1 MINSFIRAIRTATG
15 SWNMV
20 LLLLL
25 ANILFSIPLA
35 LLVFVLITQTA
46 GGTLMV
52 QRLYDDKLDPLWLID
67 VINEQFAGASP
78 GTFAFQVTGMLVV
91 TGTVY
96 LLVNTLLAGGIIEV
110 FASTDRRFTMR
121 RFWGGC
127 GGYFWRFFRL
137 MWISMVFYAM
147 AIGVYALL
155 AWRIGVADVRAT
167 VERPTVIKSFAALLF
182 LLLLISIVNMVF
194 DYARIGA
201 VINDRR
207 KMFRET
213 FKAAGFAIRHP
224 VSAFGLY
231 VILGL
236 TGLALFAFLVWLRSL
251 VYQDSLGAILLAVL
265 IAQLAMASRMWTRVA
280 YYAGQIDLY
289 QSLVPAPISA
299 QPTGV
304 AGLTEK
310 SSPETSQAPEN
321 AAEPM
326 AEQGSSKIG
335 A

>member
-1 MINSFIRAIRTATG
+1 MIKSFLRGTRLAIG
-15 SWNMV
+15 SWKMI

-46 GGTLMV
+46 GGTLAV
-52 QRLYDDKLDPLWLID
+52 QQLYGDKLDPVWLID
-67 VINEQFAGASP
+67 MINDQFAGASP
-78 GTFAFQVTGMLVV
+78 ATFALQVAGMLVV

-96 LLVNTLLAGGIIEV
+96 LLINTLLAGGIIEV
-110 FASTDRRFTMR
+110 FASADRRFTMR

-137 MWISMVFYAM
+137 MWISMIFYGM
-147 AIGVYALL
+147 AIGVYGLL
-155 AWRIGVADVRAT
+155 VWRIGKADSTAT
-167 VERPTVIKSFAALLF
+167 VERPTVLKSFAAMLF

-213 FKAAGFAIRHP
+213 FKAIRFSLRHP
-224 VSAFGLY
+224 FSAFGLY
-231 VILGL
+231 LILGL
-236 TGLALFAFLVWLRSL
+236 SGLTLFAFFLWLRSL
-251 VYQDSLGAILLAVL
+251 VQQDSLGAILLAVV
-265 IAQLAMASRMWTRVA
+265 IAQLAIAARMWTRLA
-280 YYAGQIDLY
+280 YYAGQVDLY

-299 QPTGV
+299 LPTD
-304 AGLTEK
+304 AGLSEK
-310 SSPETSQAPEN
+310 SAPQPSQPSESAV
-321 AAEPM
+321 EPP
-326 AEQGSSKIG
+326 AEQGSSKVG